1 MSRFVLALVFF
12 GLLITASTAQEPTK
26 EITNSIGMKLVLIP
40 KGTFTMGSPAN
51 EELRALDEVE
61 HEVTI
66 SKDLY
71 LGVTEVTQSQY
82 AKVMRV
88 NPSTF
93 KGEKDPDKSDYPV
106 ENVSWHDAVD
116 FCKRL
121 SELPEEKAAG
131 RVYQLPTEAEW
142 EYACRAGAKTTYF
155 FGNDP
160 KSLGTHA
167 WFEGNNNERTRPVG
181 KKKPNAWGL
190 YDMHGNVWEWCADWY
205 GEYPKAAV
213 TDPAGS
219 NEGTLR
225 VLRGGGWMDTQAI
238 IRTARRGRITP
249 DHVNTFVGFRV
260 VLSSQEI
267 PKQAEP
273 AQDK

>member
-1 MSRFVLALVFF
+1 MSRFVLALVLF

-66 SKDLY
+66 SKDFY

-82 AKVMRV
+82 ANVMRV

-106 ENVSWHDAVD
+106 ENVSWNDAVD

-142 EYACRAGAKTTYF
+142 EYACRSGAKTTYF

-160 KSLGTHA
+160 KRRKG
-167 WFEGNNNERTRPVG
+167 
-181 KKKPNAWGL
+181 
-190 YDMHGNVWEWCADWY
+190 D
-205 GEYPKAAV
+205 
-213 TDPAGS
+213 
-219 NEGTLR
+219 
-225 VLRGGGWMDTQAI
+225 GGRFTI
-238 IRTARRGRITP
+238 
-249 DHVNTFVGFRV
+249 
-260 VLSSQEI
+260 
-267 PKQAEP
+267 
-273 AQDK
+273 